1 MPHPFSSVY
10 AQNQNPSGSSYP
22 FPQPQESK
30 RVSQDSTPPVAIVN
44 PDSSA
49 LNPPPSGSISKIE
62 SRGQSPAIVVVSEGS
77 AGDISPAGGAYPPSA
92 AESSPIY
99 GLNGVVRASAVPSS
113 INSRMSDLSS
123 LFRRQAEL
131 DKSVEGLLRYSKVP
145 SSTKS
150 PALSDFSLS
159 NFPVP
164 PNPALTKDTGG
175 SEPPTPSGSELIMGN
190 TTFSLVPPRMP
201 AAGHGRQASVPLSTR
216 GSEDG
221 LMAGNGRFPSD
232 ALRYDVT
239 SFIGGYAVGGNP
251 PGSPLAQRGREGS
264 VTTMQSTTGSN
275 PKEGG
280 GPEPIRIQTQNQSTI
295 GSSNLQ
301 PIRESP
307 VRRGQDLP
315 FATAPLSNLNRTNIM
330 GKPPVQKLDISRPL
344 QRYSVEDAFAYERP
358 RDAPVVI
365 DNSGT

>member
-1 MPHPFSSVY
+1 LWSFQRDQQEISLLQAALIRHLRLKVLQYTDSMGLY
-10 AQNQNPSGSSYP
+10 EQAQCRQ
-22 FPQPQESK
+22 
-30 RVSQDSTPPVAIVN
+30 VSIHECPI
-44 PDSSA
+44 
-49 LNPPPSGSISKIE
+49 
-62 SRGQSPAIVVVSEGS
+62 
-77 AGDISPAGGAYPPSA
+77 YPPSSA
-92 AESSPIY
+92 DKPNLIKAWKDFCVIQRFPVLQSHPLSATFLFPTFPFLQI
-99 GLNGVVRASAVPSS
+99 LHLRRILAVP
-113 INSRMSDLSS
+113 N
-123 LFRRQAEL
+123 
-131 DKSVEGLLRYSKVP
+131 
-145 SSTKS
+145 
-150 PALSDFSLS
+150 
-159 NFPVP
+159 
-164 PNPALTKDTGG
+164 
-175 SEPPTPSGSELIMGN
+175 PPTPSGSELIMGN

-275 PKEGG
+275 PKEDG